1 MEAKDID
8 QNSKPLHRESSKM
21 KVRSILRPGWTLY
34 GRTPLKWKSRN
45 VGYVQFRIRSI
56 ALQQSKE
63 FGIQGF
69 GFWYTTHVQTYSVG
83 FQFQVE
89 GLGLRIEGSRFSV

>member
-8 QNSKPLHRESSKM
+8 QNSKPLHRQSSKM

-45 VGYVQFRIRSI
+45 VGYVQ
-56 ALQQSKE
+56 
-63 FGIQGF
+63 IQDSQHCAS
-69 GFWYTTHVQTYSVG
+69 TVQRVWDS
-83 FQFQVE
+83 
-89 GLGLRIEGSRFSV
+89 GLWILVHDSCADLLCRVPVPG